1 MLSLNYIRQNPEKI
15 KQNNRIRKCAI
26 DVYEILRLDDEWR
39 KLIAEADALRALVNE
54 ASMGGKPSVVEIER
68 LREVKA
74 KITNY
79 ELRITN
85 TENELNIL
93 LIQLPNIT
101 HESVPVGKDE
111 TRNVV
116 YKKWSPSDAKEWSIL
131 KPEFPVKPHYE
142 IGEALDLIDEEKGAK
157 VAGSRFWY
165 LKNELVYLEFAL
177 LHYTLEFLK
186 KEGFTPIIP
195 PMIVRE
201 RALYGTGFFPADE
214 NEIYRLANPKF
225 TLEVDGEIFNVKSQM
240 SNIIPSWNDPKQFLI
255 GTAEVPLAAYHAD
268 DTLDLSKPLKYC
280 GFSSC
285 FRREAGTYG
294 KDMKGILRGHQF
306 DKIEMFIFAS
316 ESDSWQV
323 HEYLLSLAEKFWQS
337 LEIPYRV
344 MLMCSGDIGAPNAKK
359 YDIEAWMPG
368 EGKYREIVSAS
379 NDTDFQSRRLNI
391 KYKDTSGNKQYAH
404 TLNST
409 LVAIGRCLIAIME
422 NYQTEEGGVRIP
434 ESVKPYMFGMGEI
447 KRKNK

>member
-1 MLSLNYIRQNPEKI
+1 MLSLNLIRQNPEKI
-15 KQNNRIRKCAI
+15 KQNNRIRKCAV
-26 DVYEILRLDDEWR
+26 DVDEIIALDDERR
-39 KLIAEADALRALVNE
+39 KLIAEADVLRALVNE
-54 ASMGGKPSVVEIER
+54 ASMGGKPSMAEIER

-93 LIQLPNIT
+93 LVQLPNIT
-101 HESVPVGKDE
+101 HESVPVGKDDTE
-111 TRNVV
+111 NVV
-116 YKKWSPSDAKEWSIL
+116 YKKWSPSDPEKGSIK
-131 KPEFPVKPHYE
+131 KPKFSVKPHYE
-142 IGEALDLIDEEKGAK
+142 IGKALDLIDEEKGAK
-157 VAGSRFWY
+157 VAGARFWY
-165 LKNELVYLEFAL
+165 LKRELVYLEFAL
-177 LHYTLEFLK
+177 LHYAFEFLK
-186 KEGFTPIIP
+186 KEGFTPVIP

-214 NEIYRLANPKF
+214 HEIYRLANPES
-225 TLEVDGEIFNVKSQM
+225 TVEGENAILNV
-240 SNIIPSWNDPKQFLI
+240 IPSWNDPKQFLI

-337 LEIPYRV
+337 FEIPYRV

-359 YDIEAWMPG
+359 YDIEAWMPV

-379 NDTDFQSRRLNI
+379 NDTDFQARRLNI
-391 KYKDTSGNKQYAH
+391 KYKDTDGKKQYAN

-409 LVAIGRCLIAIME
+409 LIAIGRALIAIIE
-422 NYQTEEGGVRIP
+422 NCQTKEGSVVIP
-434 ESVKPYMFGMGEI
+434 EALKPYMFGLTTI
-447 KRKNK
+447 IRKK

>member
-1 MLSLNYIRQNPEKI
+1 MTIKKNTKNTWLIYLLNKLKDKEKAEAIAKMKEVSDKEKVLNEEFEKI
-15 KQNNRIRKCAI
+15 
-26 DVYEILRLDDEWR
+26 E
-39 KLIAEADALRALVNE
+39 
-54 ASMGGKPSVVEIER
+54 
-68 LREVKA
+68 
-74 KITNY
+74 
-79 ELRITN
+79 
-85 TENELNIL
+85 TEFNHL
-93 LIQLPNIT
+93 LLLAPAPTSKETPI
-101 HESVPVGKDE
+101 GKDDTE
-111 TRNVV
+111 NVV
-116 YKKWSPSDAKEWSIL
+116 YKKWSSSDPEKGSIK
-131 KPEFPVKPHYE
+131 KPKFSIKPHYE
-142 IGEALDLIDEEKGAK
+142 IGKALDLIDEEKGAK

-177 LHYTLEFLK
+177 LHYALEFLK
-186 KEGFTPIIP
+186 KEGFTPVIP

-214 NEIYRLANPKF
+214 HEIYRLANPEF
-225 TLEVDGEIFNVKSQM
+225 TVEGENTISNV
-240 SNIIPSWNDPKQFLI
+240 IPSWNDPKQFLI

-337 LEIPYRV
+337 FEIPYRV

-359 YDIEAWMPG
+359 YDIEAWMPSQN
-368 EGKYREIVSAS
+368 KYREVTSTS
-379 NDTDFQSRRLNI
+379 NTTDFQARRLNI
-391 KYKDTSGNKQYAH
+391 KVRRKDKNEYLH
-404 TLNST
+404 TLNGT
-409 LVAIGRCLIAIME
+409 VLALGRAIVAIYE
-422 NYQTEEGGVRIP
+422 NYQKEDGSVEIP
-434 ESVKPYMFGMGEI
+434 EVLHKFIGKEI
-447 KRKNK
+447 IETKK

>member
-1 MLSLNYIRQNPEKI
+1 
-15 KQNNRIRKCAI
+15 
-26 DVYEILRLDDEWR
+26 
-39 KLIAEADALRALVNE
+39 
-54 ASMGGKPSVVEIER
+54 MGGKPSMAEIER

-93 LIQLPNIT
+93 LVQLPNIT
-101 HESVPVGKDE
+101 HESVPVGKDDTE
-111 TRNVV
+111 NVV
-116 YKKWSPSDAKEWSIL
+116 YKKWSSSDPEKGSIK
-131 KPEFPVKPHYE
+131 KPKFSIKPHYE
-142 IGEALDLIDEEKGAK
+142 IGKALDLIDEEKGAK

-177 LHYTLEFLK
+177 LHYALEFLK
-186 KEGFTPIIP
+186 KEGFTPVIP

-214 NEIYRLANPKF
+214 HEIYRLANPEF
-225 TLEVDGEIFNVKSQM
+225 TVEGENIISNV
-240 SNIIPSWNDPKQFLI
+240 IPSWNDPKQFLI

-316 ESDSWQV
+316 
-323 HEYLLSLAEKFWQS
+323 
-337 LEIPYRV
+337 
-344 MLMCSGDIGAPNAKK
+344 
-359 YDIEAWMPG
+359 
-368 EGKYREIVSAS
+368 
-379 NDTDFQSRRLNI
+379 
-391 KYKDTSGNKQYAH
+391 
-404 TLNST
+404 
-409 LVAIGRCLIAIME
+409 
-422 NYQTEEGGVRIP
+422 
-434 ESVKPYMFGMGEI
+434 
-447 KRKNK
+447 